1 MKFESTVTIHLD
13 KKENE
18 AWEILYTAISKLAFE
33 PCADVETAK
42 AVYNFF
48 EAMQYFAHYIEN

>member
-1 MKFESTVTIHLD
+1 MKFKTTVTIHLD
-13 KKENE
+13 EKEDK
-18 AWEILYTAISKLAFE
+18 AWETLYTAISKLAFE

-48 EAMQYFAHYIEN
+48 EAMKNFSDYL